1 MEKSIYKTIFL
12 KLKTNN
18 DKRFIKKISLRINKK
33 ININN
38 EFLNNKIQNKV
49 DKNEYNNEDLEQN
62 DLKNKIN
69 QNNKLSDNNH
79 IINNSF
85 FSNKKIIFY
94 NTLINQRL
102 KNEQNW
108 NVMKVHNYNI
118 SLDLEQIKNENEK
131 INNGQILSLKKKNY
145 SLIKNNSV
153 INNYNYNKQL
163 YRTFYLKNDSTNIL
177 KEYANERLSKN
188 PLIKKILFKRFNKEM
203 NKKKNS
209 ILFQSIENNLSS
221 SIRDDNK
228 KSLNEYYQIKK
239 KEFPILNIDSEMNLK
254 KNHRKINL
262 IKKKNNSVEYIQK
275 YNLKIKY

>member
-18 DKRFIKKISLRINKK
+18 DKRLIKKISLRINKK

-79 IINNSF
+79 IMNNSF
-85 FSNKKIIFY
+85 LSNKKIIFY

-118 SLDLEQIKNENEK
+118 SLDLEQIKNEK

-239 KEFPILNIDSEMNLK
+239 KEFPILNIDSKMNLK

>member
-118 SLDLEQIKNENEK
+118 SLDLEQKKNEK

>member
-38 EFLNNKIQNKV
+38 EFLNNKIQNKI

-79 IINNSF
+79 IMNNSF

-118 SLDLEQIKNENEK
+118 SLDLEQIKNEK

-228 KSLNEYYQIKK
+228 KSLNEYYQMKK
-239 KEFPILNIDSEMNLK
+239 NEFPILNIDSKMNLK
-254 KNHRKINL
+254 KNHRKINF

>member
-79 IINNSF
+79 IMNNSF

-118 SLDLEQIKNENEK
+118 SLDLEQIKNEK

-203 NKKKNS
+203 NKKKNT

-239 KEFPILNIDSEMNLK
+239 KEFPILNIDSKMNLK

>member
-1 MEKSIYKTIFL
+1 
-12 KLKTNN
+12 
-18 DKRFIKKISLRINKK
+18 
-33 ININN
+33 
-38 EFLNNKIQNKV
+38 
-49 DKNEYNNEDLEQN
+49 
-62 DLKNKIN
+62 
-69 QNNKLSDNNH
+69 
-79 IINNSF
+79 
-85 FSNKKIIFY
+85 
-94 NTLINQRL
+94 
-102 KNEQNW
+102 
-108 NVMKVHNYNI
+108 MKVHNYNI
-118 SLDLEQIKNENEK
+118 SLDLEQIKNEK

-239 KEFPILNIDSEMNLK
+239 KEFPILNIDSKMNLK

>member
-38 EFLNNKIQNKV
+38 EFLNNKIQFEKK
-49 DKNEYNNEDLEQN
+49 DYNEKIEQN
-62 DLKNKIN
+62 DFKNNINRNNKISSH
-69 QNNKLSDNNH
+69 QNMNNA
-79 IINNSF
+79 N

-118 SLDLEQIKNENEK
+118 SLDLEQIKNEK

-239 KEFPILNIDSEMNLK
+239 KEFPILNIDSKMNLK

>member
-38 EFLNNKIQNKV
+38 EFLNNKIQNKI

-79 IINNSF
+79 IMNNSF

-118 SLDLEQIKNENEK
+118 SLDLEQIKNEK

-239 KEFPILNIDSEMNLK
+239 KEFPILNIDSKMNLK

>member
-79 IINNSF
+79 IMNNSF

-118 SLDLEQIKNENEK
+118 SLDLEQIKNEK

-163 YRTFYLKNDSTNIL
+163 YRTFYLKNNSTNIL

-209 ILFQSIENNLSS
+209 ILFQSIENNISS

-239 KEFPILNIDSEMNLK
+239 KEFPILNIDSKMNLK

>member
-79 IINNSF
+79 IMNNSF

-118 SLDLEQIKNENEK
+118 SLDLEQIKNEK

-228 KSLNEYYQIKK
+228 KSLNEYYQMKK
-239 KEFPILNIDSEMNLK
+239 NEFPILNIDSKMNLK

>member
-79 IINNSF
+79 IMNNSF

-118 SLDLEQIKNENEK
+118 SLDLEQIKNEK

-239 KEFPILNIDSEMNLK
+239 KEFPILNIDYKMNLK

-262 IKKKNNSVEYIQK
+262 IKKKNN
-275 YNLKIKY
+275 

>member
-18 DKRFIKKISLRINKK
+18 DKRLIKKISLRINKK

-79 IINNSF
+79 IMNNSF

-118 SLDLEQIKNENEK
+118 SLDLEQIKNEK

-239 KEFPILNIDSEMNLK
+239 KEFPILNIDSKMNLK

>member
-79 IINNSF
+79 IMNNSF

-118 SLDLEQIKNENEK
+118 SLDLEQIKNEK

-145 SLIKNNSV
+145 
-153 INNYNYNKQL
+153 
-163 YRTFYLKNDSTNIL
+163 
-177 KEYANERLSKN
+177 
-188 PLIKKILFKRFNKEM
+188 
-203 NKKKNS
+203 
-209 ILFQSIENNLSS
+209 
-221 SIRDDNK
+221 
-228 KSLNEYYQIKK
+228 
-239 KEFPILNIDSEMNLK
+239 
-254 KNHRKINL
+254 
-262 IKKKNNSVEYIQK
+262 
-275 YNLKIKY
+275 

>member
-79 IINNSF
+79 IMNNSF

-118 SLDLEQIKNENEK
+118 SLDLEQIKNEK

-239 KEFPILNIDSEMNLK
+239 KEFPILNIDSKMNLK

>member
-18 DKRFIKKISLRINKK
+18 DKRLIKKISLRINKK

-79 IINNSF
+79 IMNNSF

-108 NVMKVHNYNI
+108 NVMKVHNHNI
-118 SLDLEQIKNENEK
+118 SLNLEETRNDK
-131 INNGQILSLKKKNY
+131 INNRQIVSLRKKDP
-145 SLIKNNSV
+145 LIKNKSV
-153 INNYNYNKQL
+153 INNSIYNKQL
-163 YRTFYLKNDSTNIL
+163 YKTIYLKDDSTSIL

-203 NKKKNS
+203 NKKKNT

-239 KEFPILNIDSEMNLK
+239 KEFPILNIDSKMNLK